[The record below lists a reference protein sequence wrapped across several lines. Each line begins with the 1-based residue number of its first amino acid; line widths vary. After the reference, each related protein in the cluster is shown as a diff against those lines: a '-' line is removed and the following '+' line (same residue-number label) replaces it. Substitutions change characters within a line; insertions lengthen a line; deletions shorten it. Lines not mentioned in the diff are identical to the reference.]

1 MKNAAGQFCPA
12 AFPSFLRCRLL
23 RVRGRFL
30 RRLLFD
36 ICDLCVRVDQ
46 VDRLAGQQIGAD
58 ELAAAEGLLDLLDRH
73 AVVLGDLAELILKFL
88 VGDGELLLRRD
99 LSGDDAGT
107 HALFG
112 LLGAYQL
119 IQSRSLKKVDR
130 TLLALGVLYLV
141 VIILYVFFNKAVVNY
156 RPVLT
161 DGELEASYPSSHTM
175 LAVTVM
181 GSAAMVMERVIRD
194 RKLRKIVQRVCIFI
208 LILTVVSRLLSGVH
222 WFTDILGSLLLSS
235 ALLMLFYAVLCMWK
249 RPLKR
254 GREEEY

>member
-1 MKNAAGQFCPA
+1 M
-12 AFPSFLRCRLL
+12 AFYFIIFTIL
-23 RVRGRFL
+23 
-30 RRLLFD
+30 
-36 ICDLCVRVDQ
+36 VRV
-46 VDRLAGQQIGAD
+46 VDVRAIGPEGSEVGYGWLNGAVKDLIGYHKFWYVLSKILGIISICLA
-58 ELAAAEGLLDLLDRH
+58 
-73 AVVLGDLAELILKFL
+73 
-88 VGDGELLLRRD
+88 
-99 LSGDDAGT
+99 
-107 HALFG
+107 ALFG